1 MEQLTREQF
10 EQEVDNANIN
20 SKELFDIVNN
30 FLSKN
35 TDTISISIQ
44 DLIDYA
50 NIRYELWEFPKVIY
64 YCHYWLTQSPS
75 KEEIKKILNITLS
88 SIQQML
94 DNRRI
99 SESVRINENKIE
111 GNTNQ
116 LMNLI
121 TSTKI
126 DSVILTSYSAR
137 KQSSMPQ
144 ISQEDYNNIYTNYT
158 TRFDEWELYWAF
170 NEIFFLFSD
179 SYLKKKISH
188 NHNLLLEFEQLC
200 TQWLLKL

>member
-1 MEQLTREQF
+1 
-10 EQEVDNANIN
+10 
-20 SKELFDIVNN
+20 
-30 FLSKN
+30 
-35 TDTISISIQ
+35 
-44 DLIDYA
+44 
-50 NIRYELWEFPKVIY
+50 
-64 YCHYWLTQSPS
+64 
-75 KEEIKKILNITLS
+75 
-88 SIQQML
+88 ML

-144 ISQEDYNNIYTNYT
+144 ISQEDYNNIYTDYT
-158 TRFDEWELYWAF
+158 TRFDE
-170 NEIFFLFSD
+170 
-179 SYLKKKISH
+179 
-188 NHNLLLEFEQLC
+188 
-200 TQWLLKL
+200 